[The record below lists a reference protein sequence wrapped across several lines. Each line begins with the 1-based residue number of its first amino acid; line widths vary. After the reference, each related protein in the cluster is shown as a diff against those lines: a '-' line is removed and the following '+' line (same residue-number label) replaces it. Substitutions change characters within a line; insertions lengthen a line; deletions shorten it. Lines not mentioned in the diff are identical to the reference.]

1 MVSVLLKWA
10 FILAI
15 WGTLGVGALIAW
27 YAYDLPPLDDV
38 PALKKRPAVTL
49 LAVDGT
55 PFARFGEATA
65 KPVSVKALPRHVAQ
79 AVLAVED
86 ARFYDHFGIDLLGL
100 ARAAVAN
107 ALAGRVVQGGSTI
120 TQQLAKNLFLGPQR
134 TIRRKVQEMVLAL
147 WLEKRFSKDEI
158 LSLYLNRVYLGA
170 GNFGIE
176 AAARSYFGKPARALQ
191 LNEAAM
197 LAGLLKAPSRYA
209 PTRNRN
215 RAARRAAVV
224 LDRMVATGAIT
235 PAQARI
241 VKRNPARLG
250 RQRVRVGR
258 YFADW
263 ALNQAR
269 GYV

>member
-1 MVSVLLKWA
+1 MAREPKSETKAQRGRGRASGRGRGSLPTKPAAKRAAKPRRRVVSVLLKWA
-10 FILAI
+10 FILAV

-107 ALAGRVVQGGSTI
+107 AIAGRIVQGGSTI

-134 TIRRKVQEMVLAL
+134 TIRRKV
-147 WLEKRFSKDEI
+147 
-158 LSLYLNRVYLGA
+158 
-170 GNFGIE
+170 
-176 AAARSYFGKPARALQ
+176 
-191 LNEAAM
+191 
-197 LAGLLKAPSRYA
+197 
-209 PTRNRN
+209 
-215 RAARRAAVV
+215 
-224 LDRMVATGAIT
+224 
-235 PAQARI
+235 
-241 VKRNPARLG
+241 
-250 RQRVRVGR
+250 
-258 YFADW
+258 
-263 ALNQAR
+263 
-269 GYV
+269 